1 MVNVKISQCEG
12 IKFISILKGTYDIPL
27 QDFNTNNIR
36 E

>member
-1 MVNVKISQCEG
+1 MVNVEISQCEG
-12 IKFISILKGTYDIPL
+12 ISFISILKGMCDIPL